1 MKDIK
6 NCVVGIIVD
15 GNLQGTGYLATNE
28 LVITCAHVL
37 TRNPK
42 PPKTGIEVRFHCD
55 GGEFPVKVLSECWS
69 PLEKEDIAVLKL
81 VFKEGKSLPSCAEI
95 ATLGRSNGRKNRD
108 CEVFG
113 YPIVA
118 NINGL
123 GGAAKIIQHVK
134 DDAGRELIQL
144 ESTQV
149 TSGYSGSPLFD
160 PNTREVI
167 GTIVEIAVQARARYS
182 QDLHA
187 RLENLAFATPIESI
201 KRVVPSLP
209 VDKDDSEAE
218 THEIVRKRIREEVLK
233 ILSAHSDAT
242 TQLASEIKG
251 MQDLKDQVACEKMAD
266 YLLDASLEDFLQIV
280 VKGFFSHHRTAPEVA
295 KAFRDVAT
303 YALPQVYKKGSV
315 QEVRRRLNSVDNFLV
330 IQASHESIIELIV
343 AGALGRRLEF
353 EGNWTKGAATPK
365 SKDLVKPNA
374 ELGIVEG
381 KVEAKFIEAFERAI
395 MTIIGGLAGEF
406 RDRTKV
412 IQLQLA
418 MRRKQRPPVRLFY
431 IYPAL
436 QGPVEEL
443 ERRYSDIIFVSHE
456 ELELQPDDVNIL
468 DLLWQMFCPEGTS

>member
-1 MKDIK
+1 
-6 NCVVGIIVD
+6 
-15 GNLQGTGYLATNE
+15 
-28 LVITCAHVL
+28 
-37 TRNPK
+37 
-42 PPKTGIEVRFHCD
+42 
-55 GGEFPVKVLSECWS
+55 
-69 PLEKEDIAVLKL
+69 LKL
-81 VFKEGKSLPSCAEI
+81 VFKKGKSLPTCAEI

-187 RLENLAFATPIESI
+187 RLEYLAFATPIESI
-201 KRVVPSLP
+201 KRVVPNLP
-209 VDKDDSEAE
+209 VDQDDSEAE
-218 THEIVRKRIREEVLK
+218 THESVRKCIREEVLK
-233 ILSAHSDAT
+233 ILSAHSDDARS
-242 TQLASEIKG
+242 QLASEIKG
-251 MQDLKDQVACEKMAD
+251 MQDLNDQVACEKMAD
-266 YLLDASLEDFLQIV
+266 YLLDTSLEDFLEIV
-280 VKGFFSHHRTAPEVA
+280 VKGFRSHHRTAPEVA

-353 EGNWTKGAATPK
+353 EGHWTKGAATPK

-456 ELELQPDDVNIL
+456 WLDPQPDEAKIL
-468 DLLWQMFCPEGTS
+468 DQLWQMFCPEGTS